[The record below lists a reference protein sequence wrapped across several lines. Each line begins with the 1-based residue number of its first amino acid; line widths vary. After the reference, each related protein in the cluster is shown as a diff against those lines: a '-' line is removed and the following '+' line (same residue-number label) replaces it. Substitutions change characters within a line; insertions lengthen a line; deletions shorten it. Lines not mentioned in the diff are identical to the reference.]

1 MKIFLVTRISENK
14 NIFLFGLTVKM
25 MFIEIEFKEVCVAIT
40 FILKEHVQI
49 VQIYM
54 EKFNVTVFRGSR
66 PEVFYKK
73 IVLENFTKFTVK
85 HLYQIFAKVCGMQRY

>member
-14 NIFLFGLTVKM
+14 NIFLFGLTVRM

-40 FILKEHVQI
+40 FFLKEHVQI

-66 PEVFYKK
+66 PEVFCKK
-73 IVLENFTKFTVK
+73 VVLENFTKFTVK
-85 HLYQIFAKVCGMQRY
+85 HLHQIFAKGCGMQRY